1 MTTYTRMGI
10 IQTWKVEGGTKR
22 SLSTVNVN
30 LFPLVGGLTMHKCI
44 DSDKLHVRINKAI
57 GQLNAIQKMI
67 DENAPC
73 EQVLVQI
80 NAVKGAMHRIGL
92 IILQGHLSH
101 CVREGIEAGDAEETI
116 ANCSEALERFSRLS

>member
-1 MTTYTRMGI
+1 MGI
-10 IQTWKVEGGTKR
+10 IQAWKVERGIIH
-22 SLSTVNVN
+22 SLSIEYVN
-30 LFPLVGGLTMHKCI
+30 LFPLGGLLMHKCI

-116 ANCSEALERFSRLS
+116 ANFSEALERFSRLS

>member
-1 MTTYTRMGI
+1 
-10 IQTWKVEGGTKR
+10 
-22 SLSTVNVN
+22 
-30 LFPLVGGLTMHKCI
+30 MHKCI

-73 EQVLVQI
+73 EQVLIQI

-116 ANCSEALERFSRLS
+116 ANFSEALERFSRLS